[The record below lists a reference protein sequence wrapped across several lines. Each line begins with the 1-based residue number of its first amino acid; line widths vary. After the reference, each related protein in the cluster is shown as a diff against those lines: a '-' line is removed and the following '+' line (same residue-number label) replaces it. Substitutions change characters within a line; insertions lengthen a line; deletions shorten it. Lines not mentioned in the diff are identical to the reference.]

1 MVRLP
6 SKSFGL
12 LLAFLAAL
20 GSCGKEPATGG
31 NAPAAS
37 IGLFTTLPVY
47 WAESAD
53 LAEMLAPDGEMP
65 WPRRAI
71 EQRGHHLVPL
81 DTLAE
86 DGQLDRIHA
95 LLLAQPR
102 PLSPAENVALDNW
115 VRSGGQA
122 LVFADPALTA
132 ESRFPLGDRRRP
144 QDTVLLSPTLA
155 RWGLVLEFAE
165 DQAVGEAVVMDRVAG
180 DLPVNVPG
188 RWRILDASEDG
199 ARAVADCRIEVGGVV
214 ARCLIG
220 RGAVTLIADA
230 ALFEDADED
239 ALAQRQAALVRLV
252 DSLAG
257 AAAGTARVKA
267 GKAVPGP
274 GGGPTSRPVKEDEG
288 V

>member
-6 SKSFGL
+6 RKSSGL

-20 GSCGKEPATGG
+20 VSCGEEPATGG
-31 NAPAAS
+31 EVPAAS

-71 EQRGHHLVPL
+71 EKRGHRLVPL

-86 DGQLDRIHA
+86 DGGLDRVHA

-102 PLSPAENVALDNW
+102 PLSPAENVVLDNW
-115 VRSGGQA
+115 IRSGGQA

-132 ESRFPLGDRRRP
+132 ESRFALGDRRRP
-144 QDTVLLSPTLA
+144 QDTVLLSPILA
-155 RWGLVLEFAE
+155 RWGLILEFAE
-165 DQAVGEAVVMDRVAG
+165 DQAVGEIVVVDRVAG
-180 DLPVNVPG
+180 DLPINVSG
-188 RWRILDASEDG
+188 RWRTRDRSGEG
-199 ARAVADCRIEVGGVV
+199 APAAADCQIEAGGVV

-230 ALFEDADED
+230 ALFEDTDDD
-239 ALAQRQAALVRLV
+239 ALAQRQAALVRLI
-252 DSLAG
+252 DSLAR
-257 AAAGTARVKA
+257 AAAGTARARA

-274 GGGPTSRPVKEDEG
+274 GGGPTSRSVNEDEG